1 MRNPAFVGECSPP
14 WDCCFLSRRFSTART
29 TVGIGDTR
37 FGVHTESDEK
47 LPPTVRTIL
56 LAGGALSF
64 WKL

>member
-1 MRNPAFVGECSPP
+1 
-14 WDCCFLSRRFSTART
+14 
-29 TVGIGDTR
+29 VGIGDTR